1 LRTKE
6 VGVVGDLSWLRTL
19 CKRNVFKFFLL
30 ISSVNH
36 VNVKGQVQANDVL
49 MWDFVFPA

>member
-1 LRTKE
+1 VGGLGPFVKE
-6 VGVVGDLSWLRTL
+6 MSLS
-19 CKRNVFKFFLL
+19 FFLL